1 MKVVLLELVD
11 KLGRTGDIVEVRKG
25 YARNYLLP
33 KKLAMHVT
41 PGTLKMVEMLKEQKI
56 KKSMKSKEEAEE
68 LQKTL
73 EGLSVTARVKA
84 SEQEK
89 LYGSVSERDIT
100 HLLEEQHGV
109 KLDYHNILMDEHIK
123 KLGSFNVKIML
134 HSEIEFNLPVWVVR
148 QEEKE

>member
-11 KLGRTGDIVEVRKG
+11 KLGRVGDIVEVRKG

-56 KKSMKSKEEAEE
+56 KKAMKSKDEAEE
-68 LQKTL
+68 LKKTL

-100 HLLEEQHGV
+100 HLLEKQHGV

-123 KLGSFNVKIML
+123 KLGSYNVKIKL
-134 HSEIEFNLPVWVVR
+134 HSEIELNLPVWVVR